1 MKRVLLALGLLI
13 GTAGPVLAFLNQVYF
28 MGTDALW
35 PLAWIA
41 WAPMGFLILV
51 KRPGNGV
58 GAGLMFIG
66 LTMGASFFLWTIAA
80 TEPFPMSVRVWAE
93 LGNMVL
99 GVAPWFGVVWLL
111 LVFPSGSYSGS
122 AQRRLGMFL
131 ILFGILS
138 LAAFAVGPEPMFETG
153 ELSPLFLPSLA
164 VPASVITDQSGFMIV
179 VVLTLLVLVLLV
191 RRWRSSA
198 GIQRAQFRWLF
209 LGASLFAFVITVGQF
224 LPEERASFY
233 VWIPGG
239 VAIPMTIGVAVLRY
253 RLYDIDR
260 IISRTVSYVLVL
272 ALLGVLV
279 LGLVSAFALF
289 LPSDDPLVVAVS
301 TLVVFALFAPVRRR
315 VQATVDQR
323 FNRSRYDAQRVMGRF
338 IASLQE
344 QVDPDEVVDG
354 WMEVVEDTMQPAAV
368 GIWVRGAS

>member
-1 MKRVLLALGLLI
+1 MRRVLLALGLLI
-13 GTAGPVLAFLNQVYF
+13 GTAGPVLASLNQAYF

-35 PLAWIA
+35 PLAWMA

-66 LTMGASFFLWTIAA
+66 LTMGSSFLLGTIAA
-80 TEPFPMSVRVWAE
+80 TDPFPMSVRVWAE

-122 AQRRLGMFL
+122 AQRRLGVFL
-131 ILFGILS
+131 ILFGILAS
-138 LAAFAVGPEPMFETG
+138 AAFAVGPEPMFETG
-153 ELSPLFLPSLA
+153 ELSPLFVPSLA

-179 VVLTLLVLVLLV
+179 IVMTLLALLLLV
-191 RRWRSSA
+191 RRWRSSV

-209 LGASLFAFVITVGQF
+209 LGASLFALVTTVGQF
-224 LPEERASFY
+224 LPEETASFY

-239 VAIPMTIGVAVLRY
+239 VAIPVTIGVAVLRY

-260 IISRTVSYVLVL
+260 IISRTVSYALVVALLVL
-272 ALLGVLV
+272 LV
-279 LGLVSAFALF
+279 LGLVSVFALF

-301 TLVVFALFAPVRRR
+301 TLVVFALFAPARRR
-315 VQATVDQR
+315 VQTLVDRR
-323 FNRSRYDAQRVMGRF
+323 FHRSRYDAVRVVDTFAG
-338 IASLQE
+338 SLRD
-344 QVDPDEVVDG
+344 QVDPEGLVDG
-354 WMEVVEDTMQPAAV
+354 WVGVVSETMQPESV
-368 GIWVRGAS
+368 GVWVKR